1 MSLLGLKLKRFRGRV
16 PPFADTNG
24 GPGIGPD
31 KETPLGDTPEV
42 HDEITPHDIPL
53 DSPGR
58 QEAERQASLSG
69 GLTRGGDVD

>member
-58 QEAERQASLSG
+58 QEAERRASLSG
-69 GLTRGGDVD
+69 GLTHGGDVD

>member
-1 MSLLGLKLKRFRGRV
+1 MSPPGLNLKRFLGGV

-69 GLTRGGDVD
+69 GLTRGDVD